1 MFQFFQQNKFY
12 FEYFLYIKDKIDLR
26 ITLQVYMY
34 METPQTNP
42 LTLTEDDFQLFTA
55 RYRKPLKKYL
65 NLWELLPKEIEEYIL
80 EYNVI
85 PYLQDIKYGVF
96 NLTDHEDGWAD
107 MRMFNHISGEEYHHN
122 RRQEIMNNSLGYHT
136 PARNIK
142 WFLGWDYD
150 ENPSPSAKQTEC
162 HLRINKLTIDV
173 FTRYRVEHDGGF
185 HFTYVYN
192 RTERKEDIRYYNRKR
207 LTENYLY
214 WLQVCNPNNSR
225 MMLMKYCDLNNIRYR
240 PKTGHK
246 FLVKWLKECAE

>member
-1 MFQFFQQNKFY
+1 
-12 FEYFLYIKDKIDLR
+12 
-26 ITLQVYMY
+26 MY
-34 METPQTNP
+34 METPQSQTPP
-42 LTLTEDDFQLFTA
+42 LTFTEDDFQLFAA
-55 RYRKPLKKYL
+55 RYRKPLKKHL

-85 PYLQDIKYGVF
+85 PYLHEIKYGVF
-96 NLTDHEDGWAD
+96 NLTDHADDGWG
-107 MRMFNHISGEEYHHN
+107 NHRGSIRREEYHHN
-122 RRQEIMNNSLGYHT
+122 RRCDISNCVQGHYHLM
-136 PARNIK
+136 RYID
-142 WFLGWDYD
+142 WFRGWDYEEHKNWD
-150 ENPSPSAKQTEC
+150 AKQSEC

-173 FTRYRVEHDGGF
+173 FTRYRMEHDGEVY
-185 HFTYVYN
+185 FTYVYN
-192 RTERKEDIRYYNRKR
+192 RTEHKADIKYYNRNR